1 MDVRIRQARNEV
13 LSRAVDDNPV
23 GRHRYRISASH
34 RRNAISPDQHGLIL
48 FNALVV

>member
-1 MDVRIRQARNEV
+1 
-13 LSRAVDDNPV
+13 LSGAVDDDRV
-23 GRHRYRISASH
+23 GRHRDFISASH